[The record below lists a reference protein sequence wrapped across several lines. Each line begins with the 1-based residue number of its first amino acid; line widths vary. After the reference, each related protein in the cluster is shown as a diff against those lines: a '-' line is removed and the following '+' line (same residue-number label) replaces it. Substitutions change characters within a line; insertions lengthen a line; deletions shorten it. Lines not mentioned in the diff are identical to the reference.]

1 MKSIKPGR
9 GPSFMGGISAI
20 FAALFGVFWVIMACA
35 MGGWFMAP
43 FGLIFIAIAVVN
55 AIHSFKNAT
64 GENRYSAFDI
74 VDSEEE
80 PDPLNLKYGKP
91 VSNVVESKNKPEQS
105 NQTEPSGTTKD
116 TEKTENRYCP
126 WCGTKV
132 DGDYVFCNACGKK
145 LP

>member
-64 GENRYSAFDI
+64 SQNRYSSFDI

-80 PDPLNLKYGKP
+80 PDPLNLQYGKT
-91 VSNVVESKNKPEQS
+91 VSHVVEAKSKP
-105 NQTEPSGTTKD
+105 EPSGTTKD
-116 TEKTENRYCP
+116 TDKAESRYCP

-132 DGDYVFCNACGKK
+132 DGDYVFCNHCDKK

>member
-9 GPSFMGGISAI
+9 GPSFLGGISAI

-64 GENRYSAFDI
+64 SQNRYSSFDI

-80 PDPLNLKYGKP
+80 PDPLNLKY
-91 VSNVVESKNKPEQS
+91 SKPEQS
-105 NQTEPSGTTKD
+105 NQS
-116 TEKTENRYCP
+116 EKTEDTNKTESHYCP

-132 DGDYVFCNACGKK
+132 DGDYVFCNVCGKK

>member
-9 GPSFMGGISAI
+9 GPSFLGGISAI

-64 GENRYSAFDI
+64 SQNRYSSFDI

-91 VSNVVESKNKPEQS
+91 VSNVVGSKSKPEQS
-105 NQTEPSGTTKD
+105 G
-116 TEKTENRYCP
+116 KTEDTNKPESRYCP

-132 DGDYVFCNACGKK
+132 DGDYVFCNHCGKK

>member
-64 GENRYSAFDI
+64 SQNRYSSFDI

-91 VSNVVESKNKPEQS
+91 EQS
-105 NQTEPSGTTKD
+105 KQTEQSG
-116 TEKTENRYCP
+116 KTEDTNKTESRYCP

-132 DGDYVFCNACGKK
+132 DGDYVFCNHCGKK

>member
-9 GPSFMGGISAI
+9 GPSFLGGISAI

-64 GENRYSAFDI
+64 SQNRYSSFDI

-80 PDPLNLKYGKP
+80 PDPLNLKYGKL
-91 VSNVVESKNKPEQS
+91 EQS
-105 NQTEPSGTTKD
+105 NQSKQTAQTGTA
-116 TEKTENRYCP
+116 ESHYCP

-132 DGDYVFCNACGKK
+132 DGDYVFCNVCGKK